1 MSRLINAGGK
11 DVTEE
16 TREAFLKAM
25 GGGGDSLLTPNSLEK
40 AATITT
46 STGLVAYDLEAPSK
60 NLYPVLTPIYNR
72 IPRVTK
78 SSGAGIAANWKTVT
92 AIAPGGVSS
101 MAWVPEGQR
110 APRMTVTVA
119 TASAN

>member
-1 MSRLINAGGK
+1 MPRLINAGGK
-11 DVTEE
+11 DVTDE
-16 TREAFLKAM
+16 TQEAFLKAM
-25 GGGGDSLLTPNSLEK
+25 GGGGSGNMNTPENLAK

-119 TASAN
+119 TA